1 MSGVFVTGAHVKVD
15 QGDLWSVT
23 LDVAP
28 TKVDAVAAAFNDN
41 VGHMVAVVVD
51 RSYVAAAPSI
61 NGPVTGSAVT
71 VGTRNE
77 VAARLIAMA
86 ATSP

>member
-23 LDVAP
+23 LDIAP
-28 TKVDAVAAAFNDN
+28 TKVDAVVSAFNRN
-41 VGHMVAVVVD
+41 VGHIVAVVVD

-61 NGPVTGSAVT
+61 NSPITGTTVT
-71 VGTRNE
+71 VGTSNE